1 MNNLICVWWN
11 PNICFNNNHNNNGL
25 LYGHQQNCWKQQRT
39 KTTLLSLRLT
49 FFRMLF
55 CNKLKC
61 RKLRSSTKWLEANE
75 PKLPFLKTLFR
86 ALFSSKPKYIKFSIE
101 ATEYSVILK
110 KTVVKELFLE
120 KDSALDLALKLVIS
134 QKIRH
139 IICC

>member
-1 MNNLICVWWN
+1 MNNLICIWWN
-11 PNICFNNNHNNNGL
+11 PNICFNNNHNNNNGL
-25 LYGHQQNCWKQQRT
+25 LYGHQQNGWKQQR
-39 KTTLLSLRLT
+39 LHCCLSLRST

-75 PKLPFLKTLFR
+75 TKLPFLKTLFR
-86 ALFSSKPKYIKFSIE
+86 ALFSNKPKYIQFSLE
-101 ATEYSVILK
+101 ATEYSVIFK

-120 KDSALDLALKLVIS
+120 KDSALDLTLKLVIS